1 MADGPRNN
9 FRSRGE
15 MTWSAPTNHDS
26 GISRRSSGTSSE
38 ASGVLVT
45 LPAPSG
51 ATNTESSPS
60 SSAIL
65 NSDTETTAKRPHVV
79 IVGAG
84 FGGLAAAKGLRH
96 ADVDVTIVDQRNH
109 HIFQPLLYQVATA
122 GLSPADIAAPIR
134 TILKD
139 NANCRVMLNRVV
151 GVDPDWQAVDLE
163 NGDRLSYDWLILA
176 TGARH
181 SYFGRDDWAKH
192 APGIKSIE
200 DATAVRHRVLLAMER
215 AETERD
221 KDRRDALLTF
231 VVVGGGPTGV
241 EMAGAIAELA
251 RQSVSKEF
259 RSITPHCSRI
269 ILIEAGSRILASFPP
284 ALSKRAEASIREL
297 GVEVL
302 TGVRVEEVSQSSVR
316 VGDETIPA
324 RTIIWAAGVKASP
337 AAEWLGVESDR
348 SGRVPVDAGLHPA
361 GEKRIF
367 AIGDTAAC
375 DGADGRPLPG
385 VAPVAKQQGEHCA
398 RVIAATVSGRKIPT
412 FRYRN
417 FGSLA
422 TIGRKRAVAD
432 FGRIQISGF
441 PAWVVWCVAHIW
453 FLAGFRNRLLV
464 GANWLW
470 NYLTFERHA
479 RLITGETTVT

>member
-1 MADGPRNN
+1 
-9 FRSRGE
+9 
-15 MTWSAPTNHDS
+15 MTWNITQSHDS
-26 GISRRSSGTSSE
+26 GISRQSSGTSSE
-38 ASGVLVT
+38 ASG
-45 LPAPSG
+45 APV
-51 ATNTESSPS
+51 ATAAPYAANASASLPS
-60 SSAIL
+60 SNAIP
-65 NSDTETTAKRPHVV
+65 NSGTEDATKRPHVV

-96 ADVDVTIVDQRNH
+96 VDVDVTIVDQRNH

-139 NANCRVMLNRVV
+139 NANCRVILDRVV
-151 GVDPDWQAVDLE
+151 GVDPDWQAVNLE
-163 NGDRLSYDWLILA
+163 SGDRLNYDWLILA

-181 SYFGRDDWAKH
+181 SYFGRDDWAEY

-215 AETERD
+215 AETECD
-221 KDRRDALLTF
+221 KARRDALLTF
-231 VVVGGGPTGV
+231 VVIGAGPTGV

-251 RQSVSKEF
+251 RQSVSSEF

-269 ILIEAGSRILASFPP
+269 LLVEAGSRVLPSFPP
-284 ALSKRAEASIREL
+284 SLSARAEASISEL

-302 TGVRVEEVSQSSVR
+302 TGVRVEDVSASSVR
-316 VGDETIPA
+316 IGEETIPA
-324 RTIIWAAGVKASP
+324 HTIIWAAGVKASP
-337 AAEWLGVESDR
+337 AAKWLGIEPDR
-348 SGRVPVDAGLHPA
+348 AGRVPVDAGLHPE
-361 GEKRIF
+361 GEARIF
-367 AIGDTAAC
+367 VIGDTAAC
-375 DGADGRPLPG
+375 DGADGSPLPG

-398 RVIAATVSGRKIPT
+398 RAIAASVAGREIPL

-432 FGRIQISGF
+432 FGLIRLSGF

-479 RLITGETTVT
+479 RLITGETTVN

>member
-1 MADGPRNN
+1 
-9 FRSRGE
+9 
-15 MTWSAPTNHDS
+15 MTWSAPTSPDS

-38 ASGVLVT
+38 ASG
-45 LPAPSG
+45 APV
-51 ATNTESSPS
+51 AKTALHAANDVVSSP
-60 SSAIL
+60 
-65 NSDTETTAKRPHVV
+65 NSTDIPNSGTEAAPKRPHVL

-139 NANCRVMLNRVV
+139 NANCRVILDRVV
-151 GVDPDWQAVDLE
+151 GVDPDRQEVDLDS
-163 NGDRLSYDWLILA
+163 GKTLTYDWLILA

-181 SYFGRDDWAKH
+181 SYFGRDDWAQH

-215 AETERD
+215 AESETD
-221 KDRRDALLTF
+221 KARRDALLTF
-231 VVVGGGPTGV
+231 VVIGGGPTGV

-251 RQSVSKEF
+251 RQSVSMEF

-284 ALSKRAEASIREL
+284 ALSERAEASIRQL
-297 GVEVL
+297 GVEVM
-302 TGVRVEEVSQSSVR
+302 TGVRVEGVSECSVR
-316 VGDETIPA
+316 IGEEVIPA

-361 GEKRIF
+361 GEERIF
-367 AIGDTAAC
+367 VIGDTAAC

-398 RVIAATVSGRKIPT
+398 RVIAATVAGRKIPT
-412 FRYRN
+412 FRYRSY
-417 FGSLA
+417 GSLA

-432 FGRIQISGF
+432 FGRIRLSGF